1 MDEGGK
7 SIVLRRVFKVEV
19 WEAVEEIDE
28 QENVE
33 KEEEE
38 GHPNNQM

>member
-1 MDEGGK
+1 MNEGGK

-33 KEEEE
+33 EE